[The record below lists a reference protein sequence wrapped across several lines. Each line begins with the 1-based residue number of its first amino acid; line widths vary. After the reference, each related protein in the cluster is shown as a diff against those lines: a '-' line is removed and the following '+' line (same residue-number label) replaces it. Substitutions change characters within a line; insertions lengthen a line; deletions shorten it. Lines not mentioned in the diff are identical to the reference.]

1 MNYIIYGVVVV
12 LLAWIISVFNS
23 LIKKRNT
30 VSNAWADVDV
40 QLKRRY
46 DLVPNLVEAV
56 RGYMGHEAK
65 VFESVTEARTRAMSA
80 GTSDDKAKAE
90 NELSSTLKTLFA
102 VSENYPEL
110 KANQNFLALQ
120 GELSNLENDI
130 QSARRYYNAAV
141 REFNNSITVF
151 PAMIVAK
158 LFGFGSKEFFGAE
171 EAEKVVPKVGV

>member
-1 MNYIIYGVVVV
+1 MNYIIYGVVVI
-12 LLAWIISVFNS
+12 LLAWGISVFNA

-30 VSNAWADVDV
+30 VTNAWADVDV

-56 RGYMGHEAK
+56 KGYMGHEAK
-65 VFESVTEARTRAMSA
+65 VFETVTEARTRAMSA
-80 GTSDDKAKAE
+80 GNQDAKVKAE

-102 VSENYPEL
+102 VSENYPQL
-110 KANQNFLALQ
+110 RANENFLSLQ
-120 GELSNLENDI
+120 GELSNLENDL

-141 REFNNSITVF
+141 REFNNNIAVF

-158 LFGFGSKEFFGAE
+158 LFGFGSREFFGAE
-171 EAEKVVPKVGV
+171 EAEKVAPKVSV

>member
-1 MNYIIYGVVVV
+1 MNYIFYGLAIVIG
-12 LLAWIISVFNS
+12 AWIVYVFNS
-23 LIKKRNT
+23 LVQKRNT

-65 VFESVTEARTRAMSA
+65 VFESVTEARSRALSA
-80 GTSDDKAKAE
+80 GGGEAKVRAE
-90 NELSSTLKTLFA
+90 NELTSTLKTLFA

-110 KANQNFLALQ
+110 RANENFLNLQ
-120 GELSNLENDI
+120 GELSNLENDL

-141 REFNNSITVF
+141 REFNNAISVF

-158 LFGFGSKEFFGAE
+158 LFGFNSREFFGAE
-171 EAEKVVPKVGV
+171 EEEKVVPRVGV